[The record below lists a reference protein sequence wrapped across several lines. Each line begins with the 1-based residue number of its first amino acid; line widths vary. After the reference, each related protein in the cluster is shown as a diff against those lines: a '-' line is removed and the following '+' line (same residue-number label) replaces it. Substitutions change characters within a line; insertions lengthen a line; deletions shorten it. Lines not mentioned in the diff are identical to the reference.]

1 MTVSSRPFQG
11 ARYLDSI
18 NVPGPLKPDPLKTLT
33 AITVAATLGCG
44 SGSTRAFNDKP
55 APTAAGR
62 IEQLASLFDFEKD
75 GDTGEGWYS
84 VKDPIAGSLVR
95 KRIEPFIHSSGR
107 ISLRSVFRN
116 EDWIYHD
123 QIVVRIGDRE
133 VESSQIP
140 ASDRRNTRRVTQ
152 EATSE
157 TRDARRTTQKRY
169 VSEMILFT
177 NGSDNGILAAIA
189 ANPSQAIELKF
200 VGRELSHTQPI
211 SDDDK
216 KRIAAGV
223 ELARLLREK

>member
-1 MTVSSRPFQG
+1 MTKQTVI
-11 ARYLDSI
+11 AA
-18 NVPGPLKPDPLKTLT
+18 TL
-33 AITVAATLGCG
+33 AATLGCG

-55 APTAAGR
+55 AATSAAR
-62 IEQLASLFDFEKD
+62 IEQLAGLFDFEKD

-123 QIVVRIGDRE
+123 QIVVRIADTEIASER
-133 VESSQIP
+133 IP
-140 ASDRRNTRRVTQ
+140 GTDRRNTRRVTQ
-152 EATSE
+152 KEEYDQRNDRRVTRKRYISE
-157 TRDARRTTQKRY
+157 T
-169 VSEMILFT
+169 ILFT

-189 ANPSQAIELKF
+189 RDPSQPVELRF
-200 VGRELSHTQPI
+200 AGRELSHSETM

-216 KRIAAGV
+216 RRIAAGV
-223 ELARLLREK
+223 ELARLLRERQGAKP